1 MADFKEAP
9 LSSRPLGLNPTEY
22 FGLSPEQRRV
32 EEERL
37 ALRAQLKRRY
47 QLQLNDPHRKALV
60 EDPALN
66 RWMFARN
73 RNIYPN
79 FRPSPKTSLLGLLWG
94 VGPLFFWYYVFKTDR
109 VSGRLCFTGDQII
122 WYERALVSL

>member
-1 MADFKEAP
+1 MADYREAP
-9 LSSRPLGLNPTEY
+9 LASRPDSLDPRQYYQLNPEH
-22 FGLSPEQRRV
+22 RRA

-37 ALRAQLKRRY
+37 ALRAQLKRKY
-47 QLQLNDPHRKALV
+47 QVQLNNPHRRALV
-60 EDPALN
+60 EDPALD

-79 FRPSPKTSLLGLLWG
+79 FRPTPKTSLMGLLWG

-109 VSGRLCFTGDQII
+109 DRREKLIQEGKIDRTFKIA
-122 WYERALVSL
+122 Y